1 MVWFIKRA
9 VEFYAKRKRSGLLSV
24 LFVIVF
30 VRKKTIPITFRV
42 NGIERNLNVRNNQ
55 TLLQVLRYD
64 LKLTGT
70 KQGCSIGEC
79 GACTVLMDGDP
90 VNSCLVMAVK
100 AQGKEILTVEGL
112 GSRERLHP
120 LQKAFVEYGA
130 VQCGFCTPGMLMAS
144 KALLDRTANPSRDVI
159 RDAISGNL
167 CRCTGYLQIIE
178 AVEAAAKE

>member
-1 MVWFIKRA
+1 M
-9 VEFYAKRKRSGLLSV
+9 
-24 LFVIVF
+24 
-30 VRKKTIPITFRV
+30 TFRI
-42 NGIERNLNVRNNQ
+42 NGIERSLNVRNNQ

-64 LKLTGT
+64 LGLTGT

-79 GACTVLMDGDP
+79 GACTVLMDGEP

-112 GSRERLHP
+112 GSQERLHP

-144 KALLDRTANPSRDVI
+144 KALLDRTANPSRDAI
-159 RDAISGNL
+159 REAIAGNL

-178 AVEAAAKE
+178 AVEAAATE